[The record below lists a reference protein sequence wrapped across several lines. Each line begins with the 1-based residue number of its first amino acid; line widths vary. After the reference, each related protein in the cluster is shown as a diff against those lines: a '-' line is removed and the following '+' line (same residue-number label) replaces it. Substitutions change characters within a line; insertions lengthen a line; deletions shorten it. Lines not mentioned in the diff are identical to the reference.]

1 MPAATPEY
9 RESEHM
15 RAMLAERITAIMERP
30 RPVITAQ
37 QAQQEKQIVAEC
49 RYLMRLL
56 ASRPRSRGEMRQR
69 LAAREVPPAIIH
81 DVMARIERAGLIDDA
96 AFAREWVRQRRERKG
111 LADEALRRELAE
123 REVKPADI
131 DAALAEDDTG
141 EEQRCRELVRARLR
155 REARALHGLPEDGPG
170 WSKVA
175 RRLEG
180 LLRRRG
186 FPGDLCT
193 HVISTEMRAATGR

>member
-1 MPAATPEY
+1 MSATTPES
-9 RESEHM
+9 REAEDA
-15 RAMLAERITAIMERP
+15 RTVLAERIAAIMERP

-56 ASRPRSRGEMRQR
+56 ASRQRSAGEMRQR
-69 LAAREVPPAIIH
+69 LAAREVPPAMIH
-81 DVMARIERAGLIDDA
+81 EVMARIDRAGLIDDA

-123 REVKPADI
+123 REVIPADI
-131 DAALAEDDTG
+131 DAALTEDPTG
-141 EEQRCRELVRARLR
+141 EEQRCRELVRGRLR
-155 REARALHGLPEDGPG
+155 REARALRGLPEGG
-170 WSKVA
+170 SEWSKVA

-186 FPGDLCT
+186 FPGALCT